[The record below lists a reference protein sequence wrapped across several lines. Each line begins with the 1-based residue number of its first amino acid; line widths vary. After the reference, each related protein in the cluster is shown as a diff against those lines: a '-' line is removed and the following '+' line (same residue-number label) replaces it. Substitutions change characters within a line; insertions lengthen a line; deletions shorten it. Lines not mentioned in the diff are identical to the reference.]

1 MGVGN
6 EWDVVVDL
14 RTQEIS
20 FLYDAKETSTV
31 KGD

>member
-1 MGVGN
+1 MRVGN
-6 EWDVVVDL
+6 VGDVVGGL
-14 RTQEIS
+14 WTQEIS